1 MRRDFDHSTGRP
13 VTSDSGNI
21 SAAGRVRMGRPG
33 VAGAGRDRFGLSGR
47 SQPYDPRV
55 VAIRPDLADI
65 AVAGQHFAPHYAAP
79 MMRSGVAP
87 SAAIRSAPSLDA
99 EQTSELL
106 FGEGFALLDLTGG
119 WAWGYS
125 LADHYV
131 GYLAADALGAP
142 IAPTHRVDAVEAM
155 LHSAPDAASGGPAVL
170 PRGALVMGEAD
181 GEWLATAHGYL
192 PLAALAEAGATR
204 ADPVTV
210 AEELIG
216 TPYLWGGRTAKG
228 IDCSGLVQL
237 AWAASGVQLP
247 RDSDLQLAALGADK
261 DVAASDLASG
271 DLVFFPGHVGIM
283 ASADRI
289 IHASRRSMEV
299 RAEPLADVIAR
310 IADKGHQ
317 PPVSGMKRL
326 R

>member
-1 MRRDFDHSTGRP
+1 MTAN
-13 VTSDSGNI
+13 SGEYLG
-21 SAAGRVRMGRPG
+21 AGRVRMGRPG
-33 VAGAGRDRFGLSGR
+33 VAGQGRDRFGLTGASHAF
-47 SQPYDPRV
+47 DPRI
-55 VAIRPDLADI
+55 VAIRPDLADV
-65 AVAGQHFAPHYAAP
+65 AVAGTHFAPHYAAP
-79 MMRSGVAP
+79 MMMSGVLP
-87 SAAIRSAPSLDA
+87 AAVMRGSPSLAA

-119 WAWGYS
+119 WAWGYC

-131 GYLAADALGAP
+131 GYLAAEALGAP
-142 IAPTHRVDAVEAM
+142 IAPTHRVAMIEAM

-170 PRGALVMGEAD
+170 PRGALVMGEAE
-181 GEWLATAHGYL
+181 GEWLKTAHGYL
-192 PLAALAEAGATR
+192 PLAALVEVGRAQDDPAAIAEDMA
-204 ADPVTV
+204 
-210 AEELIG
+210 G

-237 AWAASGVQLP
+237 AWGSAGVRLP

-261 DVAASDLASG
+261 DVAPADLARG

-283 ASADRI
+283 ADPDHI
-289 IHASRRSMEV
+289 IHASRRWMEV
-299 RAEPLADVIAR
+299 KTEPLADVVAR
-310 IADKGHQ
+310 FAEEGHE

>member
-1 MRRDFDHSTGRP
+1 M
-13 VTSDSGNI
+13 TSDSGNF

-33 VAGAGRDRFGLSGR
+33 VAGVGRGRFGLSGA
-47 SQPYDPRV
+47 SQPYDPRI

-87 SAAIRSAPSLDA
+87 AAAIRSAPSLDA
-99 EQTSELL
+99 AQTSELL

-142 IAPTHRVDAVEAM
+142 VAATHRVEAIEAM

-170 PRGALVMGEAD
+170 PRGALVTGEAE

-192 PLAALAEAGATR
+192 PLAALVGADAT
-204 ADPVTV
+204 ASDPVTV
-210 AEELIG
+210 AEAMIG
-216 TPYLWGGRTAKG
+216 APYLCGGRTAKG

-237 AWAASGVQLP
+237 AWASAGVPLP
-247 RDSDLQLAALGADK
+247 RDSDLIWAALAAEAD
-261 DVAASDLASG
+261 ADLASLARG
-271 DLVFFPGHVGIM
+271 DLVFFPGHIGIM
-283 ASADRI
+283 ADADRI
-289 IHASRRSMEV
+289 VHASRRWNDV

-317 PPVSGMKRL
+317 PPVSGAKRL

>member
-1 MRRDFDHSTGRP
+1 MTPNGGEH
-13 VTSDSGNI
+13 
-21 SAAGRVRMGRPG
+21 SAANRVRMGRPG
-33 VAGAGRDRFGLSGR
+33 VAGQGRDHFGLAGTSHAF
-47 SQPYDPRV
+47 DPRV

-65 AVAGQHFAPHYAAP
+65 AVAGIHFAPHYAAP
-79 MMRSGVAP
+79 MMMSGVLP
-87 SAAIRSAPSLDA
+87 AAVMREAPSLDA

-142 IAPTHRVDAVEAM
+142 IAPTHRVDRIEVA
-155 LHSAPDAASGGPAVL
+155 LHSAPDAAAGASAVL
-170 PRGALVMGEAD
+170 PRGALVMGEAE
-181 GEWLATAHGYL
+181 GEWLKTAHGYM
-192 PLAALAEAGATR
+192 PLAALVEAGSEQD
-204 ADPVTV
+204 DPAAI
-210 AEELIG
+210 AESMVG

-237 AWAASGVQLP
+237 AWASAGVQLP
-247 RDSDLQLAALGADK
+247 RDSDLQLAALGADR
-261 DVAASDLASG
+261 DVAPADLARG

-283 ASADRI
+283 ADKQTI
-289 IHASRRSMEV
+289 IHASRQWMEV
-299 RAEPLADVIAR
+299 RVEPLAEVAKRSAAKGNDV
-310 IADKGHQ
+310 
-317 PPVSGMKRL
+317 PVSGTKRL

>member
-1 MRRDFDHSTGRP
+1 
-13 VTSDSGNI
+13 
-21 SAAGRVRMGRPG
+21 MGRPG
-33 VAGAGRDRFGLSGR
+33 VVGAGRDRFGLTGT
-47 SQPYDPRV
+47 SQSYDPRE

-79 MMRSGVAP
+79 MMRSGVLP
-87 SAAIRSAPSLDA
+87 AAVLRSAPSLDA
-99 EQTSELL
+99 DQTSELL

-131 GYLAADALGAP
+131 GYLSAEALAEP
-142 IAPTHRVDAVEAM
+142 IAPTHRVRAIEAM

-170 PRGALVMGEAD
+170 PRGALVMGEVE

-192 PLAALAEAGATR
+192 PLAALADVDALES
-204 ADPVTV
+204 DPAAV
-210 AEELIG
+210 AEEMKG
-216 TPYLWGGRTAKG
+216 APYLWGGRTMKG

-237 AWAASGVQLP
+237 AWASAGIQLP
-247 RDSDLQLAALGADK
+247 RDSDLQFAALGADK
-261 DVAASDLASG
+261 DIAPADLSRG

-283 ASADRI
+283 ADGQNI
-289 IHASRRSMEV
+289 IHASRQWMEV
-299 RAEPLADVIAR
+299 RVEPLAEVAKR
-310 IADKGHQ
+310 SAAKGNEV
-317 PPVSGMKRL
+317 PVSGYKRL